1 LRSQIPKWQY
11 KIVSLTFIAFIQN
24 ILLWA
29 VELPQYLLMTARP
42 LEHPSRAPPALG
54 LPDLVLAGLFVGI
67 LALEQVADEQQQAFQ
82 NWKRSPDA
90 TSTAGK
96 SGNQVLEER
105 AKVNRGFRTDGL
117 FAWSRHPNF
126 ACEVSCRRV
135 QSSRLIFEQVSHWY
149 ILYLF
154 TLRATVP
161 TSVYTN
167 LFTGLQQVT
176 EQAFS
181 RGYLNTSLLKS
192 LYKQAGAC
200 LLASRS

>member
-1 LRSQIPKWQY
+1 MGSSLGRAILTLPARYVFVRFSQ
-11 KIVSLTFIAFIQN
+11 V
-24 ILLWA
+24 
-29 VELPQYLLMTARP
+29 
-42 LEHPSRAPPALG
+42 PS
-54 LPDLVLAGLFVGI
+54 F
-67 LALEQVADEQQQAFQ
+67 
-82 NWKRSPDA
+82 
-90 TSTAGK
+90 
-96 SGNQVLEER
+96 
-105 AKVNRGFRTDGL
+105 
-117 FAWSRHPNF
+117 
-126 ACEVSCRRV
+126 SC
-135 QSSRLIFEQVSHWY
+135 QVSHWY

>member
-1 LRSQIPKWQY
+1 
-11 KIVSLTFIAFIQN
+11 LTFIAFIQN

-54 LPDLVLAGLFVGI
+54 LPDLILAGLFVAI

-126 ACEVSCRRV
+126 ACEVRLRQV
-135 QSSRLIFEQVSHWY
+135 WSSSLILVSGLALVYPVLVHASRHCADLRLHQPLHRPAASDG
-149 ILYLF
+149 
-154 TLRATVP
+154 
-161 TSVYTN
+161 
-167 LFTGLQQVT
+167 TGLLARLPQHEPAQ
-176 EQAFS
+176 EP
-181 RGYLNTSLLKS
+181 L
-192 LYKQAGAC
+192 QAGWC
-200 LLASRS
+200 LLVPRS